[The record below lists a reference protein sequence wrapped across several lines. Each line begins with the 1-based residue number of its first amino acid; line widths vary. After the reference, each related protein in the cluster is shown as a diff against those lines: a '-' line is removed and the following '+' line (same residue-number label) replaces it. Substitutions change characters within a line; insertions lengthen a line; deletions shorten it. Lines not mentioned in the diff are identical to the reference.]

1 MIPYGRQHVDE
12 DDIQAVVEVLRSDF
26 LTTGPV
32 VGAFE
37 AALAGY
43 CGVAHGIAVS
53 NGTSALIMAVQ
64 ALDIGPG
71 DEVLLPAMTFAATAT
86 AVVMAGATPVFV
98 DVLPDVLLMDPQD
111 VERKITTRTKA
122 VIAVD
127 YAGNTCDY
135 DALHALCRER
145 GLALIADACHALGAQ
160 YKGRR
165 TGTLADMTV
174 FSFHPVK
181 HITTGEGGFLAT
193 NDGALAQRLR
203 RLRNHGIDADA
214 RNRERNATW
223 KYAITELSGNNRIT
237 DIQCALGLSQ
247 LKKLDGFLARR
258 RELAQVYD
266 RAFAPSPRIS
276 PVPQAAGS
284 LHAYHLYVV
293 LLDLPDALT
302 REALFHQMRNA
313 GIGVNVHYIPVHHH
327 PFYQRTFGLGP
338 GLLPHTEA
346 AYERML
352 TLPLFPD
359 MTNEDAHTVAATLR
373 GLLGET

>member
-32 VGAFE
+32 VRAFE
-37 AALAGY
+37 EALAGY

-53 NGTSALIMAVQ
+53 NGTSALILAVQ
-64 ALDIGPG
+64 ALGIGPG

-86 AVVMAGATPVFV
+86 AVVMAGAAPVFV
-98 DVLPDVLLMDPQD
+98 DVLPDVLLLDPQD
-111 VERKITTRTKA
+111 AERKITPRTKA
-122 VIAVD
+122 VISVD

-135 DALHALCRER
+135 DALHALCRAH

-160 YKGRR
+160 YKGRY
-165 TGTLADMTV
+165 TGALADVTV

-193 NDGALAQRLR
+193 NDGPLAERLR
-203 RLRNHGIDADA
+203 RLRNHGIDNDA
-214 RNRERNATW
+214 RNREQNATW

-258 RELAQVYD
+258 RELAQAYD
-266 RAFAPSPRIS
+266 QAFAPSPRIS
-276 PVPQAAGS
+276 PLPQAAGS

-293 LLDLPDALT
+293 LLDLPDGLT

-313 GIGVNVHYIPVHHH
+313 GIGVNVHYIPVHQH

-352 TLPLFPD
+352 TLPLYPD
-359 MTNEDAHTVAATLR
+359 MADEDAHTVAATLR
-373 GLLGET
+373 GLLGEG

>member
-32 VGAFE
+32 VEAFE
-37 AALAGY
+37 AALTDY
-43 CGVAHGIAVS
+43 CGATHGIAVS

-98 DVLPDVLLMDPQD
+98 DVLPDVLLIDPRD
-111 VERKITTRTKA
+111 VERKISARTKA
-122 VIAVD
+122 IIAVD

-135 DALHALCRER
+135 DALQALCRAH
-145 GLALIADACHALGAQ
+145 GLSLIADACHALGAL

-165 TGTLADMTV
+165 TGTLADMTI

-181 HITTGEGGFLAT
+181 HITTGEGGFITT
-193 NDGALAQRLR
+193 NDNTLAKRLR
-203 RLRNHGIDADA
+203 RLRNHGIDTDA

-223 KYAITELSGNNRIT
+223 KYSITELSGNNRIT

-258 RELAQVYD
+258 RELSQVYA
-266 RAFAPSPRIS
+266 RAFALSKRIS

-293 LLDLPDALT
+293 LLDLPSGLT
-302 REALFHQMRNA
+302 REALFHQMRDA

-352 TLPLFPD
+352 TLPIFPD
-359 MTNEDAHTVAATLR
+359 MTNENANTIAATLR
-373 GLLGET
+373 GLLGE